1 MRSNLAGIPDKLRI
15 FADMDKTVV
24 RIYPSTFKSL
34 IVLGGCILFTLGGWF
49 MRHDVRPD
57 RVFMAY
63 SAIAF
68 FGLGIV
74 VSLLSIMLRPLRLPW
89 AVIREDRLEVLVPFR
104 FRYQTFRFDDI
115 GQFYNAGNQ
124 IYAIYPQEKSDRPT
138 GLLSNMLNDLPE
150 ICNRL
155 NERLKLYQQS
165 HE

>member
-1 MRSNLAGIPDKLRI
+1 
-15 FADMDKTVV
+15 
-24 RIYPSTFKSL
+24 
-34 IVLGGCILFTLGGWF
+34 

-115 GQFYNAGNQ
+115 EQFYNAGNQ